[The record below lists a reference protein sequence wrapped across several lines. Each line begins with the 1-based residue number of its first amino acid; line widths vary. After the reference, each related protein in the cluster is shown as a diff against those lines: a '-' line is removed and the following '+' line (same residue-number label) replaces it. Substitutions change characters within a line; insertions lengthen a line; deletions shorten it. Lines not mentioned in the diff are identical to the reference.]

1 MTVVS
6 CTDMVGQD
14 ELYNSVKYCKYV
26 FKRHFVS
33 RRRTD
38 DCCLDPSEVGSF
50 GVRLFRPLESV
61 SRRLCVKVFSL
72 CVFNCDLFKGK

>member
-6 CTDMVGQD
+6 CTDMVGQH

-26 FKRHFVS
+26 LKRHFVS
-33 RRRTD
+33 SRRTEN
-38 DCCLDPSEVGSF
+38 CFIDPSEVENVW
-50 GVRLFRPLESV
+50 VRLFRPLEPV
-61 SRRLCVKVFSL
+61 LRRLCVKVFSL